1 MYAKSVFS
9 VSTIFLLFTFKLHF
23 VIRLMEAVGLKL
35 ARLPKQL
42 IRNPVLTSAL
52 GKGIK
57 PSLNG
62 IKQYS
67 VVAGQTFNQ
76 KSNRTPSPPIS
87 SFSSIW

>member
-1 MYAKSVFS
+1 
-9 VSTIFLLFTFKLHF
+9 
-23 VIRLMEAVGLKL
+23 MEAVGLKL

-42 IRNPVLTSAL
+42 IRSSTLTSAL

-67 VVAGQTFNQ
+67 VVAGQTFVQ
-76 KSNRTPSPPIS
+76 KHKRTPSPPIS
-87 SFSSIW
+87 SFSTIW